1 MDISNHKNLP
11 SERLGVGRRSTFTL
25 SIDVS
30 SKKVAWALAL
40 VALCLTA
47 VSMAGHFLRPVLG
60 EVVRLFGVGS
70 DTGIP
75 AWYSS
80 LALFFASVL
89 VMTIAAARKARG
101 DRRYLYRWTFL
112 SVIFL
117 YLSADEMLALHE
129 KASSTLVQPI
139 LKATPYSS
147 SALLN
152 YPWIVLYGPLVLIF
166 ALAYLRFW
174 LDLPT
179 RIQLLFFVAGGLFVG
194 GGIVVEVFNG
204 WYAALY
210 GTGDLV
216 AATMTHFEELCEM
229 LGVTVFIYALMSH
242 IGSHLRVSEIQI
254 RLYDDRHLE

>member
-1 MDISNHKNLP
+1 VAISDRKNLP
-11 SERLGVGRRSTFTL
+11 SERRGVGRRPAFTL

-30 SKKVAWALAL
+30 PKKVAWALVL
-40 VALCLTA
+40 LALCLTA
-47 VSMAGHFLRPVLG
+47 ASMAGHFLRPVLG
-60 EVVRLFGVGS
+60 EVAKLLSVGS
-70 DTGIP
+70 DVGIP

-129 KASSTLVQPI
+129 KASSTLVQPV

-152 YPWIVLYGPLVLIF
+152 YPWVVLYGPLVLIL

-174 LDLPT
+174 FDLPATT
-179 RIQLLFFVAGGLFVG
+179 RLLFFVAGGLFVG

-204 WYAALY
+204 WYAAVY

-229 LGVTVFIYALMSH
+229 LGIIVFIYALMAYV
-242 IGSHLRVSEIQI
+242 GSHLRVGEIQM
-254 RLYDDRHLE
+254 RLCDDRHLE